1 MNLVHNFLLNQYIQ
15 SPKTWLHK
23 LKSSS
28 KTYFL
33 FIYLY
38 TILYTHEKYI
48 IVSICLHF
56 MLILYIKNINNNYN
70 KLLPH
75 ILYIFSILIY
85 IMIILIESSFNM
97 IIIRLLYIYYFFI
110 FVLNKYLLQ
119 LRPFLILIHY
129 FFTLKIIFLTTTY
142 EDITFSF
149 FKLFEIYKNNTIN
162 QIIFISIFASQ
173 ALESIILKIQYIL
186 LTIKIKKVT
195 KLFKFKCY
203 IYLYLISKFIQDIYN
218 NTYII
223 SSVLYTKEFNN
234 NCIYY
239 LYL

>member
-1 MNLVHNFLLNQYIQ
+1 MNLVHDFLLNQYIQ

-23 LKSSS
+23 LKSSY

-38 TILYTHEKYI
+38 IILYTHEKDI
-48 IVSICLHF
+48 ILSICLHF
-56 MLILYIKNINNNYN
+56 ILLLYFKNINNNYN
-70 KLLPH
+70 KLLCYV
-75 ILYIFSILIY
+75 LCIFSILIY
-85 IMIILIESSFNM
+85 IMII
-97 IIIRLLYIYYFFI
+97 IRLLHIYYSFI
-110 FVLNKYLLQ
+110 CVLSRYLLQ
-119 LRPFLILIHY
+119 LRPFLILTHY
-129 FFTLKIIFLTTTY
+129 FLTLKIIFLTTTY

-149 FKLFEIYKNNTIN
+149 FELFKLYKHNTIN
-162 QIIFISIFASQ
+162 KIIFISIFASQ
-173 ALESIILKIQYIL
+173 ALESIMVKIQYIL

-218 NTYII
+218 DIYII
-223 SSVLYTKEFNN
+223 SSILYTKELNN